1 MFLQEY
7 IVVKV
12 IELYVQTNGWQVVY
26 NSLNGM
32 SLKLEQN
39 LLQWFYWGVHTL
51 SLCLNI
57 CEEYSVVLCIT

>member
-12 IELYVQTNGWQVVY
+12 IELYVQTNEWQVVY

-39 LLQWFYWGVHTL
+39 LLQCFY
-51 SLCLNI
+51 
-57 CEEYSVVLCIT
+57 

>member
-39 LLQWFYWGVHTL
+39 LLQCFY
-51 SLCLNI
+51 
-57 CEEYSVVLCIT
+57 

>member
-39 LLQWFYWGVHTL
+39 LLQWFY
-51 SLCLNI
+51 
-57 CEEYSVVLCIT
+57 